1 MKISR
6 IDGFEAP
13 KEKSVCAI
21 VLRLDKPCHV
31 NKVLYGLCYAWY
43 KIHKEKKDFSIR
55 QLFREAMKEGIRKW
69 EEMCRPA

>member
-21 VLRLDKPCHV
+21 VLRLDKPFHG
-31 NKVLYGLCYAWY
+31 NKVVLCLCLAWY

-55 QLFREAMKEGIRKW
+55 QLFREAIREGIRKW